1 MKAGKS
7 ITCAGGNQHISF
19 VPKPKHQTKT
29 PNNTMNDIVKLAN
42 LLHAISMKNQLGKPA
57 RKSVN
62 KVTQYQKERQALKGV
77 KPVLIEMP
85 YGLVD
90 IFDMLKVKRN
100 TTRTRLIVDALW
112 RGAYDML
119 DEQELVDNGKKLPI
133 KFVKAKPPL
142 PKNMAMARD
151 QHRMRLKGLLP
162 PHNLTARK
170 GMKK

>member
-1 MKAGKS
+1 
-7 ITCAGGNQHISF
+7 
-19 VPKPKHQTKT
+19 
-29 PNNTMNDIVKLAN
+29 MNDIVKLAN
-42 LLHAISMKNQLGKPA
+42 LLHAIGMKNQLDKPA

-62 KVTQYQKERQALKGV
+62 KVTEYQKQRQALKGV

-100 TTRTRLIVDALW
+100 TTRTRIVIDALW

-119 DEQELVDNGKKLPI
+119 DEQELVDNDKLP
-133 KFVKAKPPL
+133 KVFAKAKPPL

-151 QHRMRLKGLLP
+151 QHRMRMKGLLP
-162 PHNLTARK
+162 SNNLTARK

>member
-1 MKAGKS
+1 
-7 ITCAGGNQHISF
+7 
-19 VPKPKHQTKT
+19 
-29 PNNTMNDIVKLAN
+29 MNDIVKLAN
-42 LLHAISMKNQLGKPA
+42 LLHAIGMKNQLGKPA

-100 TTRTRLIVDALW
+100 TTRTRIVIDALW

-119 DEQELVDNGKKLPI
+119 DEQELVDNNQLP
-133 KFVKAKPPL
+133 KAFAKAKPPL

-151 QHRMRLKGLLP
+151 QHRMRMKGLLP
-162 PHNLTARK
+162 SNNLTARK